1 MYTLE
6 KGSYIVAT
14 LNLDEII
21 FKNFITEKLAYRD
34 YNTSIGYYPNVLIIY
49 EPIIS
54 PLGIHFVNKLGSVV
68 SFLKFGENFTENQ
81 IFEFYNNYDTEKD
94 KTNTHQRLKLE
105 LKNTFGYE
113 KEPDTISNVSIDL
126 FKEEK
131 IKYDYYRI
139 YSEKF
144 QFLLESLFIFQLCK
158 SLETNLM
165 NFNPK
170 NISTY
175 KNISIFE
182 QVKGLVNIEN
192 PRYFLISDNERKI
205 IQLYYEEW
213 DLENRI
219 KNLKES
225 FLLST
230 YNLNFIDSYKEK
242 RQRETLNLFLIALT
256 FISLIEVVPILSQL
270 YKFDSNKLM
279 IFIIFS
285 ILFVVFLIYN
295 KQMKNL
301 IDHLYHYFKMKRISK
316 KIITNRITSTNIM

>member
-21 FKNFITEKLAYRD
+21 FKNFITKKLAFRD
-34 YNTSIGYYPNVLIIY
+34 YNTSIGYYPDVLIIY

-54 PLGIHFVNKLGSVV
+54 PLGIHFINKLGSVV
-68 SFLKFGENFTENQ
+68 SFLKFGDDLTENQ
-81 IFEFYNNYDTEKD
+81 VFEFYKNYDTEKD

-126 FKEEK
+126 FNEEK

-139 YSEKF
+139 YSDKF

-182 QVKGLVNIEN
+182 QVKGLVNIEK
-192 PRYFLISDNERKI
+192 PRHFLISDNERKI

-225 FLLST
+225 FLLSI

-242 RQRETLNLFLIALT
+242 RQRETLNLFLIAIT

-270 YKFDSNKLM
+270 YEINSSFLM
-279 IFIIFS
+279 ILIFFA
-285 ILFVVFLIYN
+285 ILIVVFLIYN

-301 IDHLYHYFKMKRISK
+301 IDHLFHFLKMKNISK
-316 KIITNRITSTNIM
+316 KIKKNRITSTNI